1 MINKLI
7 LINDKTSLSTFLKDN
22 YEEVYDYFANQKYS
36 ILHKKTRDLQ
46 NIIAKYNRFFN
57 QLDTNDLL
65 ILNFLNLLLEVCE
78 RYGLVSQFRL
88 VYGTLKNKNYQVSSR
103 TEAAALF
110 FIDIK
115 ILEDYSNRLE
125 NIIKKLVYADEFEE
139 DNSEKPTI
147 TLINYYLQVVKHFWE
162 FNSEGVYNIKK
173 TIQEYIFNA
182 QPYSFLKST
191 LLAEILNYSIDNYDI
206 FSKKVQTLLDEHF
219 DLKVS
224 PIYQDYK
231 HPVFLIETGTDY
243 AKALSKIEANF
254 EEIRKLSFDFSL
266 RDDNSEATFYSLK
279 RGVAILEN
287 EQQLCRY
294 MVGYSAMHKA
304 KLLDALCKIDDNI
317 LTKVNHVVDWGCGQG
332 MGSMVFCD
340 YLKNKN
346 LDFQNNKFTLVEPS
360 TVALSRA
367 SLHLRKFTNLA
378 EIITINKD
386 LDSTNKEDFII
397 DKSVDTTFHIFSNIL
412 DVELFSL
419 SHLTSLIE
427 STFSGINIFICVS
440 PYINELRT
448 SRINSFMDNFEE
460 NLNFCL
466 IASEDYNKREWL
478 NDWTMIQRVFYI
490 KLS

>member
-1 MINKLI
+1 MIEKLT
-7 LINDKTSLSTFLKDN
+7 LINNKTDLFSFLKDN
-22 YEEVYDYFANQKYS
+22 YEKVYDYFANQKYS
-36 ILHKKTRDLQ
+36 ILHKKIRDLK
-46 NIIAKYNRFFN
+46 NIIANYNRFFN
-57 QLDTNDLL
+57 QLDINDLL

-88 VYGTLKNKNYQVSSR
+88 LYGILKNKNYQVSSR

-110 FIDIK
+110 FLDIRTFQ
-115 ILEDYSNRLE
+115 DYSDRLE

-162 FNSEGVYNIKK
+162 FNSEGVYSIKK
-173 TIQEYIFNA
+173 TVQEYILNA

-191 LLAEILNYSIDNYDI
+191 IVAEILDYSINNYDI
-206 FSKKVQTLLDEHF
+206 FSEKVQTLLDEYF

-224 PIYQDYK
+224 PIYQDYQ

-243 AKALSKIEANF
+243 AKALLEIEANL
-254 EEIRKLSFDFSL
+254 EEIRQLSVDFSSM
-266 RDDNSEATFYSLK
+266 DNNSDTTFYSLK

-304 KLLDALCKIDDNI
+304 KLLDALCKIDDNV

-332 MGSMVFCD
+332 IGSMLFCD
-340 YLKNKN
+340 YLKTKN
-346 LDFQNNKFTLVEPS
+346 LDFQKHKFTLVEPS
-360 TVALSRA
+360 TIALSRA
-367 SLHLRKFTNLA
+367 SLHLRKFANFA

-386 LDSTNKEDFII
+386 LDSTNKQDFLI
-397 DKSVDTTFHIFSNIL
+397 DKSVDITLHIFSNIL

-427 STFSGINIFICVS
+427 SAFSGLNIFICVS

-448 SRINSFMDNFEE
+448 SRINSFVNNFEE

-466 IASEDYNKREWL
+466 IASKDYNKGEWL
-478 NDWTMIQRVFYI
+478 KEWTMIQRVFSV
-490 KLS
+490 KL